1 MKLPIA
7 EEKLMELIWTNEKVF
22 MKDLI
27 LLYPEPKPAK
37 TTIATLLKRL
47 QDKGFVG
54 YTLYGNSREYYA
66 LKDKSNYFSNHL
78 GGIIKNYFDDSALKF
93 ASFFTKS
100 HKMTYEEL
108 EALKKIVDSEMKKTE
123 K

>member
-7 EEKLMELIWTNEKVF
+7 EEKLMELIWTNQKVF

-27 LLYPEPKPAK
+27 QLYPEPKPAK

-54 YTLYGNSREYYA
+54 YTLYGNSREYHA

-108 EALKKIVDSEMKKTE
+108 EELKKIVDSEMKKTE